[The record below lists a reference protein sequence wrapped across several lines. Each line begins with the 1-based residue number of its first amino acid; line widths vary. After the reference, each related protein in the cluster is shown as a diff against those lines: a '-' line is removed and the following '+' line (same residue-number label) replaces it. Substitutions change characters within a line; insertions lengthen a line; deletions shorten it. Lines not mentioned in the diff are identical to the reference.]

1 MTNRQTAMDKS
12 HTLNGRSG
20 MQGFSLIEMMLSM
33 LIGSIILAGIFT
45 IFANTREAQ
54 RTMDQQLTMV
64 SDARFAI
71 ELLTYDLRHASIY
84 GGTNLATLV
93 QCRSE
98 DSSGSCPPLEI
109 AEDCRDGWTHDLNL
123 PVYSPSTDAEIAA
136 YAVNSGC
143 PIASHLAGTDLI
155 EVRFVDTNPVADADI
170 ASNVTYIRSNY
181 KSGMLFVGATLPTF
195 SGDTLDSFTKNY
207 RFNSRA
213 YYISKY
219 TDTEEDGIPSLR
231 RIELQP
237 GDGGPVLVDQLLMSG
252 VEDLQVQFGVD
263 TNNDN
268 EIDKFVNAA
277 NITADSIYDDADAD
291 AQAAAKQ
298 AWSGIKAIK
307 VWILVKAEQAE
318 KNFNTASADGAGYSL
333 GGFTIEDAD
342 LNDGYRRL
350 LLSNVV
356 RMRNME
362 YDAVVSTS
370 TSTVT
375 P

>member
-1 MTNRQTAMDKS
+1 MTNKQTVMNRSLALKS
-12 HTLNGRSG
+12 RSS

-45 IFANTREAQ
+45 IFTNTREAQ

-84 GGTNLATLV
+84 GGTNLSTLV
-93 QCRSE
+93 ECRSE
-98 DSSGSCPPLEI
+98 DSSCALEI
-109 AEDCRDGWTHDLNL
+109 VDDCRGGSWTHDLDL

-136 YAVNSGC
+136 YTANAAC
-143 PIASHLAGTDLI
+143 PINNHLAGTDLI
-155 EVRFVDTNPVADADI
+155 EMRFVDTNPVVDADI
-170 ASNVTYIRSNY
+170 AANVTYIRSNY
-181 KSGMLFVGATLPTF
+181 KSGMLFVGAILPTF

-207 RFNSRA
+207 LFNSRA
-213 YYISKY
+213 YYISDY
-219 TDTEEDGIPSLR
+219 SDTVGDGIPSLR
-231 RIELQP
+231 RIELQA
-237 GDGGPVLVDQLLMSG
+237 GAAPVLVDQMLMSG
-252 VEDLQVQFGVD
+252 VENLQVQFGVD
-263 TNNDN
+263 TNNDD
-268 EIDKFVNAA
+268 EIDKYVNAES
-277 NITADSIYDDADAD
+277 ITADSIYDADD
-291 AQAAAKQ
+291 DDRAAAKQ

-307 VWILVKAEQAE
+307 VWILVRAEQVE
-318 KNFNTASADGAGYSL
+318 KNFDTSSASGAGYDL

-362 YDAVVSTS
+362 YDAVVSTTTTAS
-370 TSTVT
+370 